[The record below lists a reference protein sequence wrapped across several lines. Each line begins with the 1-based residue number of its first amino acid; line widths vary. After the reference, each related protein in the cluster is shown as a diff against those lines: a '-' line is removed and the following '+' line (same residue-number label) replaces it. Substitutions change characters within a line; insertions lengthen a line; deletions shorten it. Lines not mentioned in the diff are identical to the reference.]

1 MGVWSL
7 PDNASWRDVVSVISR
22 DLELIDSVLREK
34 DAARE
39 EAIRVSREITRL
51 AGSVVSYVH
60 MGRWQEAKQLLS
72 RLEELVNKLNN
83 VVDKH
88 PDLKYSGLVYNALSE
103 YVEAYLFYS
112 VIVERRVPEYASLK
126 VSLVP
131 YLQGLGDLVGELR
144 RYIIR
149 LLDRLKVKEA
159 ENYLELMERIYEHLR
174 VLDYPDALIPGVKH
188 RVDVASRLI
197 EDTRVLIL
205 STKNSLRA
213 LGVSEM
219 KEL

>member
-1 MGVWSL
+1 MGVWIL
-7 PDNASWRDVVSVISR
+7 FNNASWRDVVSVISK
-22 DLELIDSVLREK
+22 DLELIDNVLREK

-39 EAIRVSREITRL
+39 EAIRISREITRL

-60 MGRWQEAKQLLS
+60 VGKWQEAKQLLS
-72 RLEELVNKLNN
+72 RLEELVDKLNN

-103 YVEAYLFYS
+103 YVEACLFYS
-112 VIVERRVPEYASLK
+112 VIVERRVPEYTSFK

-149 LLDRLKVKEA
+149 LLDKLRVKEA
-159 ENYLELMERIYEHLR
+159 EDYLELMEHIYEHLR
-174 VLDYPDALIPGVKH
+174 ALDYPDALIPGVKH
-188 RVDVASRLI
+188 KVDVASRLI

-213 LGVSEM
+213 LSVSEM
-219 KEL
+219 